1 MPGGF
6 VDWSF
11 IVFWKELKDAWKD
24 SRMAGDSNW
33 RIMLSLFKLEHM
45 EWRVYVDSTV
55 IVKELDVSDVVTF
68 VIGSNTACQMISVLP
83 FI

>member
-11 IVFWKELKDAWKD
+11 IVFWKEMKDDWKEL
-24 SRMAGDSNW
+24 RMEGDSNW
-33 RIMLSLFKLEHM
+33 RVMLSLFKLEHM

-68 VIGSNTACQMISVLP
+68 VIGSNTACQMMSVLP